1 MRRLQ
6 RIFQDRPFLHLI
18 DQGERLVAKLLA
30 AMLFLVLAI
39 AALKFSLE
47 LVVQLFDPGVRWQG
61 EGLIAVLGD
70 LLNLLIAIEV
80 LQNITSYLRR
90 HVVQIELVLLTA
102 ITAVARKVIVL
113 PPNAEDK
120 PLLVVGLGV
129 AVLCLSVAFWMVRQ
143 SHEREAAE
151 REAAERK
158 LRERD
163 DLARTGPARSFQ
175 AAGRSPAAGADGPH

>member
-6 RIFQDRPFLHLI
+6 RIFQDSIFLRLI

-30 AMLFLVLAI
+30 VMLFLVLAV
-39 AALKFSLE
+39 AALKFSVE
-47 LVVQLFDPGVRWQG
+47 VVLQLLDPNRRWVG

-129 AVLCLSVAFWMVRQ
+129 AVLCLAGAFWLVRRVNEPDV
-143 SHEREAAE
+143 SGADGA
-151 REAAERK
+151 
-158 LRERD
+158 
-163 DLARTGPARSFQ
+163 ARTGPARSFPE
-175 AAGRSPAAGADGPH
+175 AGHSPAAGAAGPH

>member
-6 RIFQDRPFLHLI
+6 RIFQDRIFLRLI
-18 DQGERLVAKLLA
+18 DRGERLVAKLLA
-30 AMLFLVLAI
+30 VILFLVLAV
-39 AALKFSLE
+39 AALKFSFE
-47 LVVQLFDPGVRWQG
+47 VVLQLFDPSRRWVG

-113 PPNAEDK
+113 PPNAENK
-120 PLLVVGLGV
+120 PMLVVGLGV
-129 AVLCLSVAFWMVRQ
+129 AVVSLAAAFWMVR
-143 SHEREAAE
+143 RVND
-151 REAAERK
+151 
-158 LRERD
+158 RERVT
-163 DLARTGPARSFQ
+163 RTGPARSFLEL
-175 AAGRSPAAGADGPH
+175 GRSSEAGADGPH

>member
-6 RIFQDRPFLHLI
+6 RIFQDRIFLRLI
-18 DQGERLVAKLLA
+18 DRGERLVAKLLA
-30 AMLFLVLAI
+30 VMLFMVLLV
-39 AALKFSLE
+39 AALKFTFE
-47 LVVQLFDPGVRWQG
+47 VVVQLFDPNRRWVG

-113 PPNAEDK
+113 PPNAENK
-120 PLLVVGLGV
+120 PMLVVGLGV
-129 AVLCLSVAFWMVRQ
+129 AVVCLAAAFWMVRRVNG
-143 SHEREAAE
+143 SDAKEP
-151 REAAERK
+151 
-158 LRERD
+158 D
-163 DLARTGPARSFQ
+163 GLARTEPAR
-175 AAGRSPAAGADGPH
+175 

>member
-6 RIFQDRPFLHLI
+6 RIFQDTIFLRLI

-30 AMLFLVLAI
+30 VMLFLVLAV
-39 AALKFSLE
+39 AALKFTFE
-47 LVVQLFDPGVRWQG
+47 VVVQLLDPNRRWVG

-113 PPNAEDK
+113 PPNAENK
-120 PLLVVGLGV
+120 PALVVGLGL
-129 AVLCLSVAFWMVRQ
+129 AVLCLAAAFWMVRRANEQ
-143 SHEREAAE
+143 DVTERQTAS
-151 REAAERK
+151 
-158 LRERD
+158 
-163 DLARTGPARSFQ
+163 RTEPARSFQ
-175 AAGRSPAAGADGPH
+175 EAGQSPAAGAAGPH

>member
-6 RIFQDRPFLHLI
+6 RIFQDRIFLRLI
-18 DQGERLVAKLLA
+18 DKGERLVAKLLA
-30 AMLFLVLAI
+30 AVLFLVLAV
-39 AALKFSLE
+39 AALKFTVEVML
-47 LVVQLFDPGVRWQG
+47 QLIDPARRWVG

-113 PPNAEDK
+113 PPNAENK
-120 PLLVVGLGV
+120 PMLVVGLGV
-129 AVLCLSVAFWMVRQ
+129 AVLCLAAAFWMVRRVNEAEL
-143 SHEREAAE
+143 SKRDGAARRE
-151 REAAERK
+151 
-158 LRERD
+158 
-163 DLARTGPARSFQ
+163 PARWFQ
-175 AAGRSPAAGADGPH
+175 EPGHSPAAGADGPH

>member
-6 RIFQDRPFLHLI
+6 RIFQDTSFLHLI
-18 DQGERLVAKLLA
+18 DRGERLVAKLLA
-30 AMLFLVLAI
+30 AVLFLVLAV
-39 AALKFSLE
+39 AALKFTGE
-47 LVVQLFDPGVRWQG
+47 VIMQLLNPARRWVG

-113 PPNAEDK
+113 PPNAENK
-120 PLLVVGLGV
+120 PMLVVGLGI
-129 AVLCLSVAFWMVRQ
+129 AVVCLAAAFWMVRQ
-143 SHEREAAE
+143 VNERELKE
-151 REAAERK
+151 REVQ
-158 LRERD
+158 
-163 DLARTGPARSFQ
+163 ARTGPARPFQ
-175 AAGRSPAAGADGPH
+175 AAGQSPAAGADGPH

>member
-6 RIFQDRPFLHLI
+6 GIFKDTIFLHLI
-18 DQGERLVAKLLA
+18 DRGERLVAKLLA
-30 AMLFLVLAI
+30 VILFLVLAV
-39 AALKFSLE
+39 AALKFSFE
-47 LVVQLFDPGVRWQG
+47 VVLQLFDPGVRWVG

-129 AVLCLSVAFWMVRQ
+129 AVLCLAVAFWMVRRANEQ
-143 SHEREAAE
+143 DVSEP
-151 REAAERK
+151 
-158 LRERD
+158 D
-163 DLARTGPARSFQ
+163 GLARTEPARSFQ
-175 AAGRSPAAGADGPH
+175 EAGPSPAAGAAGPH

>member
-6 RIFQDRPFLHLI
+6 RIFQDKPFLHLI
-18 DQGERLVAKLLA
+18 DQGERLVAKVLA
-30 AMLFLVLAI
+30 AMLFLVLAV
-39 AALKFSLE
+39 AAVKFS
-47 LVVQLFDPGVRWQG
+47 VQLGFQLVNPAVRWEG

-113 PPNAEDK
+113 PPYAENK

-129 AVLCLSVAFWMVRQ
+129 AVLCLAGAFWMVRH
-143 SHEREAAE
+143 SNERELSERELNEREAQ
-151 REAAERK
+151 
-158 LRERD
+158 
-163 DLARTGPARSFQ
+163 ARTGPARSFQ
-175 AAGRSPAAGADGPH
+175 AAGHSPAAGANDPH

>member
-6 RIFQDRPFLHLI
+6 RIFQDKPFLHLI
-18 DQGERLVAKLLA
+18 DRGERLVAKLLA
-30 AMLFLVLAI
+30 VMLFLVLVV
-39 AALKFSLE
+39 AALKFSVE
-47 LVVQLFDPGVRWQG
+47 LLFQLVDPAVRWEG

-113 PPNAEDK
+113 PPNAENK
-120 PLLVVGLGV
+120 PMLVVGLGV
-129 AVLCLSVAFWMVRQ
+129 AVLCLAAAFWMVRQ
-143 SHEREAAE
+143 VNEREAIE
-151 REAAERK
+151 REV
-158 LRERD
+158 REREE
-163 DLARTGPARSFQ
+163 LARRGPARSFQ
-175 AAGRSPAAGADGPH
+175 AAGHSPAVGADGPH

>member
-6 RIFQDRPFLHLI
+6 RIFQDTIFLRLI
-18 DQGERLVAKLLA
+18 DRGERLVAKLLA
-30 AMLFLVLAI
+30 LMLFLVLAV
-39 AALKFSLE
+39 AALTFSFDL
-47 LVVQLFDPGVRWQG
+47 LLQLLDPSRRWVG

-113 PPNAEDK
+113 PPNAVDS
-120 PLLVVGLGV
+120 PMLVVGLGV
-129 AVLCLSVAFWMVRQ
+129 AVLCLAAAFWMVRQ
-143 SHEREAAE
+143 VKESDVSERVGM
-151 REAAERK
+151 
-158 LRERD
+158 
-163 DLARTGPARSFQ
+163 ARTGPARSFQ
-175 AAGRSPAAGADGPH
+175 EPGHSPAAGADGPH